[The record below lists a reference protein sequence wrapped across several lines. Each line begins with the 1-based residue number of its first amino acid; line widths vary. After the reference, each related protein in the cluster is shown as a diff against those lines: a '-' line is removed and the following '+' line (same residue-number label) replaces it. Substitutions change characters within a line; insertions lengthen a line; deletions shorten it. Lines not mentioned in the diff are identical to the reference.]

1 MVIEQELA
9 KALAGMEKVRA
20 IAADRIWDEW
30 FRSNVTPAIVFEVD
44 VENPQNSLDGRGG
57 LVFADVN
64 VICRAE
70 TRAKSRELTEA
81 VRVNGTDPGTGLAG
95 YSGAFDAVLDDMQSA
110 AVPKNDGSDQHWYD
124 TNMSFTLSWSEV
136 A

>member
-9 KALAGMEKVRA
+9 KALSGLNRVRSLVSN
-20 IAADRIWDEW
+20 RIWDEW
-30 FRSNVTPAIVFEVD
+30 FRSNETPAVVFEID
-44 VENPQNSLDGRGG
+44 AERPQNSLDGRGG

-70 TRAKSRELTEA
+70 TRAKSRELAEA

-95 YSGAFDAVLDDMQSA
+95 YSGVFDAVLDDMQPA
-110 AVPKNDGSDQHWYD
+110 AVPKNGRR
-124 TNMSFTLSWSEV
+124 
-136 A
+136 